1 MDVEQK
7 IANEEKKKKLLE
19 DFNKERIELLTEP
32 VNSHFNI
39 IKFKLFKPLIKDKNA
54 FEDVC
59 ELLVNGTSY
68 DANLNV
74 GFKILA
80 DVDLCQ
86 AFQKAYDL
94 HAPIF
99 IDNIESLDE
108 WRIPKVDG
116 QLIMMKKTDDK
127 TLEIKE
133 VSNG

>member
-1 MDVEQK
+1 M
-7 IANEEKKKKLLE
+7 
-19 DFNKERIELLTEP
+19 
-32 VNSHFNI
+32 
-39 IKFKLFKPLIKDKNA
+39 
-54 FEDVC
+54 
-59 ELLVNGTSY
+59 LVNGTSY